1 MQIIKIREYSDS
13 DVETIALRD
22 LSEDTEKTIRACARG
37 SYQRDLLD
45 GLESWSG
52 SSLKGRAGQYGA
64 RYHASRTALLK
75 RINARLPRG
84 MYCEPTHVYSESRA
98 RWVVELLLYYGD
110 GSASI
115 VGQHFA

>member
-1 MQIIKIREYSDS
+1 METIKIREYADS

-22 LSEDTEKTIRACARG
+22 LSEETEATIRACARG

-52 SSLKGRAGQYGA
+52 SSLKGKAGQYGA
-64 RYHASRTALLK
+64 RYHASRQALLA
-75 RINARLPRG
+75 RINTRLPRG
-84 MYCEPTHVYSESRA
+84 VYCEPTHVFCEWRA

-115 VGQHFA
+115 VGPYFT